1 MKEQQIKLKNMRY
14 KTAYSSFYKKW
25 FEIIQV
31 KEDDFGELLICAR
44 IQDTNELFVLRE
56 CELDKFIL

>member
-1 MKEQQIKLKNMRY
+1 MRY
-14 KTAYSSFYKKW
+14 KTAYSNFYNKW
-25 FEIIQV
+25 FGIIEV
-31 KEDDFGELLICAR
+31 KEDDFGELLIYAK